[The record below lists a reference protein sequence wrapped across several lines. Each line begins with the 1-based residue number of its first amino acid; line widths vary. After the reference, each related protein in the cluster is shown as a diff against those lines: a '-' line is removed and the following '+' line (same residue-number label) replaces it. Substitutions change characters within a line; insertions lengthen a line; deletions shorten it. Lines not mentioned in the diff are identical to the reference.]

1 MPVFTPTHPF
11 QPAPGLEDPHA
22 QTLHAALARR
32 PRLSGLQRERVWL
45 KDGDFLD
52 LEVLEGSARDAPLLL
67 LLHGLEGSSRSG
79 YIRALLAGAAARG
92 WGAVA
97 LNFRSCSGESNRLP
111 RFYHS
116 GETGDVRELLGRLGA
131 RGWGPRFAVGFSLGA
146 NVLLK
151 LLAEDGERS
160 PITAAAAISTPFDLQ
175 TSADALDLATGV
187 GSVYRRVF
195 LRSLKRKA
203 MEKARR
209 FPGSFDVARIR
220 AATGVREFDDVVT
233 APIHGFNSAEDYYR
247 RSSSGPL
254 LGAIR
259 RPTLLLSSSDDPL
272 APGGLPA
279 SAKTSPWLHLLE
291 TSHGGHVGF
300 VEGQAWRPRWWADAQ
315 VLRFLEQ
322 QRESVS
328 A

>member
-11 QPAPGLEDPHA
+11 RPARGLEDPHA

-32 PRLSGLQRERVWL
+32 PRLSGLNRERVWL

-52 LEVLEGSARDAPLLL
+52 LEVLEGSSRDAPLLL

-151 LLAEDGERS
+151 LLGEDGERS

-203 MEKARR
+203 LEKARR
-209 FPGSFDVARIR
+209 FPESFDAARIR

-259 RPTLLLSSSDDPL
+259 RPTLLLSSADDPL

-291 TSHGGHVGF
+291 PPHGGHVGF
-300 VEGQAWRPRWWADAQ
+300 VEGRAWRPRWWADAQ

-322 QRESVS
+322 QRES
-328 A
+328 APA